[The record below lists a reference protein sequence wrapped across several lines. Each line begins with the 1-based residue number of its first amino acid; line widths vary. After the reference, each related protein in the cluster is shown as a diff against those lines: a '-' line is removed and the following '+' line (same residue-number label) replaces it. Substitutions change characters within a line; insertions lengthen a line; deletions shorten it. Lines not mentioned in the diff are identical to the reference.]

1 VGTINH
7 ILKSVVCR
15 KKPDKQHLFTLDE
28 AAAVQERT
36 LRYLIRRAKIT
47 AFGEHYQFSKI
58 LESKE
63 YLNLFCN
70 QVPIHTYNDMY
81 VRWWYRSLNG
91 ETYVTWPGK
100 IKYYITKN
108 QYHQITGK
116 TIPVSREIMR
126 SYLIAGKRYL
136 SMCSDKQV
144 ETLQSKLPSL
154 DFYKTYYGGSL
165 AGILSHHNPL
175 KYQLCL
181 ANCFAFENSNY
192 DPDFLLTDTGLVG
205 LRQNKSNS
213 FRLIVDNNLFY
224 EFLPYNNAEV
234 LDKKTLKDLAKKTN
248 TLKQIENGK
257 DYILFLTNN
266 SGAWRYFTE
275 QVVQFTDIE
284 KLEFMVSGKVKV
296 SK

>member
-1 VGTINH
+1 MGTINH
-7 ILKSVVCR
+7 ILKSVVCL

-28 AAAVQERT
+28 AVAVQERT
-36 LRYLIRRAKIT
+36 LQYLIRRAKIT
-47 AFGEHYQFSKI
+47 AFGEHYQFPGI
-58 LESKE
+58 VESKE

-108 QYHQITGK
+108 RYHQITGK
-116 TIPVSREIMR
+116 TIPVSRAIMR

-136 SMCSDKQV
+136 SMCSDKQNDI
-144 ETLQSKLPSL
+144 QQNNPPPL
-154 DFYKTYYGGSL
+154 DFYKTYYGGTLS
-165 AGILSHHNPL
+165 GILSHHNPL

-181 ANCFAFENSNY
+181 ANCFVFENSNY
-192 DPDFLLTDTGLVG
+192 EPDYLLTDTGLVG
-205 LRQNKSNS
+205 LRQNKHNS

-224 EFLPYNNAEV
+224 EFLPYNKDEV
-234 LDKKTLKDLAKKTN
+234 LTKKTLKDRAKKTN
-248 TLKQIENGK
+248 TLKQVENGK
-257 DYILFLTNN
+257 DYILLLTNN

-275 QVVQFTDIE
+275 QIVKFTDIE